1 MTWTTEPTSDRL
13 SARLDAEWEH
23 HRRQPSAL
31 RTAQSW
37 SLPIP
42 SLRRI
47 NDLQEI
53 VDATQA
59 RASEA
64 DAILAALVGVGRHDQ
79 LAGRIV
85 LQRILPGLIVSAVR
99 FRAHDDPRDPVDVA
113 IPMAWEAIRRYD
125 ALQRPHQIAAALISD
140 AVFRGFRGPHRLK
153 SRRELALPPA
163 LFAETTIGTLHDN
176 PRNNPII
183 DLARVMREAR
193 DAGLP
198 QEDIDFVRDLVSVGS
213 SRGLAEKR
221 GVTTRTIRNHRKRA
235 VARIRAAVEA
245 A

>member
-1 MTWTTEPTSDRL
+1 MTWTTEPTSGRL
-13 SARLDAEWEH
+13 SARLDAEWER

-31 RTAQSW
+31 RTVRSW
-37 SLPIP
+37 SLPMP
-42 SLRRI
+42 SPHRI
-47 NDLQEI
+47 SDLKVI

-59 RASEA
+59 RACDA
-64 DAILAALVGVGRHDQ
+64 DAILGALVGIARDEQ

-99 FRAHDDPRDPVDVA
+99 FRTRSDPRDPVDLA
-113 IPMAWEAIRRYD
+113 IPVAWEAIRRYD
-125 ALQRPHQIAAALISD
+125 MIRRPHQIAASLISD

-153 SRRELALPPA
+153 SSNELTLPPA
-163 LFAETTIGTLHDN
+163 LFAETTLDALHEN
-176 PRNNPII
+176 PGNNAII

-213 SRGLAEKR
+213 SKGLAEKR
-221 GVTTRTIRNHRKRA
+221 GVTTRTIHNHQERA
-235 VARIRAAVEA
+235 VARIRAAVQA